1 MKALSTVLRAWSLC
15 GIIWGAVLAPQ
26 SAIAGENVQVHGCLR
41 DAAAYHHVDLQ
52 LLRAIAQVESGFNP
66 SAKNLNKNGTG
77 DHGLMQVNDW
87 WLPKLR
93 RFGISTSNLY
103 DACTSAYVG
112 AWILAH
118 SFKQYGY
125 TWRAI
130 GAYNSPNSD
139 KQMIYAEKVNKA
151 LQALSAP
158 AAEGIQWK

>member
-1 MKALSTVLRAWSLC
+1 MNAVTSVLRTWALF
-15 GIIWGAVLAPQ
+15 GAISAATLAPRG
-26 SAIAGENVQVHGCLR
+26 AIADEDLHVHGCLR

-52 LLRAIAQVESGFNP
+52 LLRAIAEVESGFDP
-66 SAKNLNKNGTG
+66 SAKNVNKNGTG

-118 SFKQYGY
+118 SFKEHGY

-151 LQALSAP
+151 LQALSSPVAQ
-158 AAEGIQWK
+158 GIKWK